1 MRAAAIILLIVAFA
15 GSSLSLGAEALGAE
29 ALRAKAALSAEAAA
43 QTAKPPA
50 TTTKKPAPRPATRK
64 PAPPKLLPPV
74 TEPAVFTCPTALG
87 QGVRTDVMFCD
98 VQIGRDPAGGI
109 VLPFPP
115 HQGPVTLS
123 FDLHNRHTYSEEQI
137 KNNRAYHRYT
147 ATIGVLALDNTL
159 LSRFYVQNEFRT
171 AADLVDRIKGGSGP
185 GGLKAVAPTGSEH
198 IVLVVEA
205 EENGV
210 SILGDKLSV
219 VRVDGADNFT
229 APGRPIAVI
238 SNVMLEYSPAPP
250 PKPAPARRR

>member
-1 MRAAAIILLIVAFA
+1 VY
-15 GSSLSLGAEALGAE
+15 G
-29 ALRAKAALSAEAAA
+29 
-43 QTAKPPA
+43 
-50 TTTKKPAPRPATRK
+50 
-64 PAPPKLLPPV
+64 
-74 TEPAVFTCPTALG
+74 CPTTLG
-87 QGVRTDVMFCD
+87 QGVRSDVTYCD
-98 VQIGRDPAGGI
+98 VQIGRDPAGGVVI
-109 VLPFPP
+109 PFPP

-137 KNNRAYHRYT
+137 KTNRAYHRYT

-185 GGLKAVAPTGSEH
+185 GGLKAVAPTGSER
-198 IVLVVEA
+198 IVFVVDE

-219 VRVDGADNFT
+219 SRVDGVDNFS

-238 SNVMLEYSPAPP
+238 SNVMLEYRPAP

>member
-1 MRAAAIILLIVAFA
+1 MRVGALIVI
-15 GSSLSLGAEALGAE
+15 
-29 ALRAKAALSAEAAA
+29 AALVGGGAPAA
-43 QTAKPPA
+43 QTSKPQSTKPATKAPAPTSKPAARRPAATAKP
-50 TTTKKPAPRPATRK
+50 
-64 PAPPKLLPPV
+64 LPIV
-74 TEPAVFTCPTALG
+74 SEPAVFACPTVLG
-87 QGVRTDVMFCD
+87 QGVRNDLTYCD

-109 VLPFPP
+109 VIAFPP

-137 KNNRAYHRYT
+137 KNNRAYHRYM

-159 LSRFYVQNEFRT
+159 LSRFYVQSEFRT
-171 AADLVDRIKGGSGP
+171 AADLVDRIRGGSGP
-185 GGLKAVAPTGSEH
+185 GGLKAVAPTGIES
-198 IVLVVEA
+198 VVVVVDE

-219 VRVDGADNFT
+219 VRVDGSDNFS

-238 SNVMLEYSPAPP
+238 SNVTLQYQPAPP

>member
-1 MRAAAIILLIVAFA
+1 MRAPAIIFLIAAFVGA
-15 GSSLSLGAEALGAE
+15 SLQALGAE
-29 ALRAKAALSAEAAA
+29 ARSAKAG
-43 QTAKPPA
+43 QTSKPPA
-50 TTTKKPAPRPATRK
+50 ATTKKPAPRPATRK

-98 VQIGRDPAGGI
+98 VQIGRDPAGGVVI
-109 VLPFPP
+109 PFPP

-137 KNNRAYHRYT
+137 KTNRAYHRYT

-159 LSRFYVQNEFRT
+159 LSRFYVQSEFRT

-185 GGLKAVAPTGSEH
+185 GGLKAVAPTGAEH
-198 IVLVVEA
+198 IVFVVDA

-238 SNVMLEYSPAPP
+238 SNVVLEYSPAPP
-250 PKPAPARRR
+250 PKPAPARRK